1 MAETT
6 SIWTWVSLGV
16 GTVALFASV
25 IVPGSIYFYDKSAA
39 GVMTKDKIQKM
50 NGAYLVENELEMAN
64 KLLNP
69 TDLLGGLKTAATNM
83 ANEQISNTTA
93 NNQIANATTAVT
105 NVAQEA
111 KANETINQELQP
123 DIIRSTT
130 TSEEILPLANRIDNE
145 SAPITSDIASAVAI
159 PYTYTKKKPRS
170 LKNVKSN
177 LFLPEQVKAAQGL
190 KAQGLKAQGLAQ
202 GLKAQGSKA
211 RNLAAQ
217 TLAQGEA
224 QYKIPMP
231 VLQGVLVGGGR
242 KTKNKRQRKPR
253 TKKCLITKGDKMF
266 MSFCI

>member
-39 GVMTKDKIQKM
+39 GVMAEDKIQQM
-50 NGAYLVENELEMAN
+50 NGASVVKKEIEMKSN
-64 KLLNP
+64 ILNP
-69 TDLLGGLKTAATNM
+69 AAILGGFKTAAT
-83 ANEQISNTTA
+83 AAASQLEETA

-130 TSEEILPLANRIDNE
+130 TSEEILPLANHIDNE

-159 PYTYTKKKPRS
+159 PYTKKKPRS
-170 LKNVKSN
+170 LKIVKSN

-190 KAQGLKAQGLAQ
+190 KARGLAARGLKARNLAARGL
-202 GLKAQGSKA
+202 KA

-224 QYKIPMP
+224 QYKIPMK
-231 VLQGVLVGGGR
+231 VQQGVFVGGGR

>member
-39 GVMTKDKIQKM
+39 GVMAEDKIQQM
-50 NGAYLVENELEMAN
+50 NGASVVKKEIEMKSN
-64 KLLNP
+64 ILNP
-69 TDLLGGLKTAATNM
+69 AAILGGFKTAAT
-83 ANEQISNTTA
+83 AAASQLEETA

-130 TSEEILPLANRIDNE
+130 TSEEILPLANHIDNE

-159 PYTYTKKKPRS
+159 PYTKKKPRS
-170 LKNVKSN
+170 LKIVKSN

-190 KAQGLKAQGLAQ
+190 KARGLAAR
-202 GLKAQGSKA
+202 GLKA

-224 QYKIPMP
+224 QYKIPMK
-231 VLQGVLVGGGR
+231 VQQGVFVGGGR